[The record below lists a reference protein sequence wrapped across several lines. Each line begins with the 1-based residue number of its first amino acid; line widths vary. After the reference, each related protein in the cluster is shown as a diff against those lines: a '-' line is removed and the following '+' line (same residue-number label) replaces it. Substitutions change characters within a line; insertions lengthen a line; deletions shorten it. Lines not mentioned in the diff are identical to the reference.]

1 MKVKELIEELWNY
14 GLDRDVVMVYPE
26 KQGKNRFIE
35 FDSENHIVFNY
46 LGYYEEGVYG
56 FPVYIPE
63 ELIGS
68 EEYPKAEKR
77 LCVMLWR

>member
-1 MKVKELIEELWNY
+1 MKVKELIEELENY

-26 KQGKNRFIE
+26 NQGKNRFKE
-35 FDSENHIVFNY
+35 FDVENHIVFNY
-46 LGYYEEGVYG
+46 LGYYEGEFGM
-56 FPVYIPE
+56 PVYIPV

-68 EEYPKAEKR
+68 EEHPRAEKR